1 MVYRR
6 VADRYFRDT
15 YCLYH
20 KVYNWKQFTTWS
32 SSLWL
37 KLYITSETS
46 VYFND
51 NRLYCALEDSN
62 VHMRYLE
69 NLKFQMM

>member
-1 MVYRR
+1 MVYRS
-6 VADRYFRDT
+6 VADRHFRDT

-20 KVYNWKQFTTWS
+20 KVYNWKQFETCS

-37 KLYITSETS
+37 KLYITTETS

-51 NRLYCALEDSN
+51 NRLHYALENSN